1 MSDNH
6 GNTPA
11 AWAAV
16 AVAML
21 GFVVGGIGLMFNP
34 ISLPVFWVGVAHRCR
49 VAGGLRGDGQDG
61 SQRPGSLMT
70 LAAEPLTARP
80 AVGADARRRC
90 SARRRGRRDASR
102 CTCATPTSPTRGA
115 SARSTR

>member
-21 GFVVGGIGLMFNP
+21 GFVVGGIGLMFDPVN
-34 ISLPVFWVGVAHRCR
+34 LTVFWVGVALGV
-49 VAGGLRGDGQDG
+49 VALLLFLVMARMGLNG
-61 SQRPGSLMT
+61 PGH
-70 LAAEPLTARP
+70 
-80 AVGADARRRC
+80 GH
-90 SARRRGRRDASR
+90 
-102 CTCATPTSPTRGA
+102 
-115 SARSTR
+115 